1 MIMERRLISHS
12 EVDSFTQCERKH
24 AYAHIQKLQPKAR
37 SEGLSRGNAGH
48 KVLEVWAKA
57 LIEGMDSETAL
68 AKGLQEA
75 ASMPFA
81 VAGMALATEWV
92 RDIFPK
98 LGWKIVAVE
107 VQYRVQFTET
117 LVYPFKFDMLVEK
130 DGELWVVDHKFLYD
144 FYTQQM
150 IDIFPQMPRYIFG
163 LRKHGIK
170 AVGAIYNMFRTRK
183 VNKVEDRFC
192 QRITK
197 PNEFRIKDAIA
208 EQMLNMR
215 KIESNAKNPDYRP
228 MRTANKMNCGHCGFA
243 DLCEYE
249 ARGESTKLMREAF
262 YEPNEYGYEDD

>member
-1 MIMERRLISHS
+1 MTRQLISHS
-12 EVDSFTQCERKH
+12 EVDSFVQCERKH

-37 SEGLSRGNAGH
+37 SEGISRGNAGH

-57 LIEGMDSETAL
+57 LIEGDDSETAL
-68 AKGLQEA
+68 VKGLQQA

-81 VAGMALATEWV
+81 VQGMALATEWV
-92 RDIFPK
+92 RDIFPG

-117 LVYPFKFDMLVEK
+117 LVFPFKFDLLIECN
-130 DGELWVVDHKFLYD
+130 GELWVVDHKFLYD

-150 IDIFPQMPRYIFG
+150 INIFPQTPKYIFG
-163 LRKHGIK
+163 LRKHGINV
-170 AVGAIYNMFRTRK
+170 VGAKYNMLRTRK

-192 QRITK
+192 IRETR
-197 PNEFRIKDAIA
+197 PNEFRIKDAIT

-215 KIESNAKNPDYRP
+215 KIEANEANPQYRP
-228 MRTANKMNCGHCGFA
+228 MRSANKMNCGHCGFA
-243 DLCEYE
+243 DLCEME
-249 ARGESTKLMREAF
+249 ARGEPTQLLREAF